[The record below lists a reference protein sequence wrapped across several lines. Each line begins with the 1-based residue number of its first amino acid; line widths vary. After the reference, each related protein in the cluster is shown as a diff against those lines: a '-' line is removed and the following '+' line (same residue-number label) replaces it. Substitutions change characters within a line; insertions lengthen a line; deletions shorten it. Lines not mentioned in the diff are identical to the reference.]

1 MSESM
6 GDRLEAMLA
15 AGQDNPLLR
24 FGLGNN
30 YCNEKAWPRAIEHL
44 KALLEQDANH
54 SAGWKLLGRALA
66 ADGQTDEAIA
76 VYQQGLEVAAAN
88 GDKQVV
94 REIEVFLRKL
104 EKQNSS

>member
-1 MSESM
+1 MSDSLGE
-6 GDRLEAMLA
+6 RLEAMLA

-24 FGLGNN
+24 FGLGNH
-30 YCNEKAWPRAIEHL
+30 YFNEKAYPEAVVHL
-44 KALLEQDANH
+44 RSLLEQDANH

-66 ADGQTDEAIA
+66 AAGETAEAIS
-76 VYQQGLEVAAAN
+76 VYQQGLEVAGAN

-104 EKQNSS
+104 QK